1 MNHTEYRYCTR
12 RDEPTITRYFTPKIS
27 TLADLKT
34 TCTKL
39 ATNKATNTHEG
50 FTRAVTAINVLEAY
64 FRKALVNPFIDILCF
79 KKKLYGQPAQKK
91 NCDIVFGNRICYF
104 VLNLM

>member
-12 RDEPTITRYFTPKIS
+12 RDEPTITRYFTINSPKIS

-39 ATNKATNTHEG
+39 ATNKATNKATNTHEG

-79 KKKLYGQPAQKK
+79 
-91 NCDIVFGNRICYF
+91 
-104 VLNLM
+104 